1 MLILKN
7 ETISISQAYLQI
19 PYIVNAT
26 HILVYF
32 SQGCPHKTV
41 WLFQGGGLP
50 GFSIILRVSTWKL
63 LGKQYLAQSLFLRI
77 ATKLQVLVFQ
87 KQPPEVFCEKKMFVK
102 ISHNSQRSACARV
115 FFLIKLEASDVQLY

>member
-1 MLILKN
+1 MQHTYSFTLIK
-7 ETISISQAYLQI
+7 
-19 PYIVNAT
+19 VAT
-26 HILVYF
+26 
-32 SQGCPHKTV
+32 HKTV

-102 ISHNSQRSACARV
+102 ISHNSQRNACARV
-115 FFLIKLEASDVQLY
+115 SFLIKLEASDLQLY